1 MKKKEKFF
9 NIYKCSITGE
19 SFKIFGKLVKT
30 QDLLSL
36 KAYYSMHPEEDD
48 RPLSIK
54 KKESLNQ

>member
-1 MKKKEKFF
+1 M
-9 NIYKCSITGE
+9 TGE

-30 QDLLSL
+30 QDLLSI
-36 KAYYSMHPEEDD
+36 KAYYEMHPEEDD